1 MIDISEQDGIATVR
15 ISHGK
20 VNALDLE
27 LARGLRDAFESF
39 SSYRAVVLTGNGRA
53 FSAGADLR
61 RLLDEGEPYAVE
73 FLTAL
78 EELYA
83 TAFACRM
90 PVVAAIEGHAIA
102 GGCVLAATADV
113 RLMSGGTIGLPELV
127 VGVPFPVVT
136 VEIMRHVLGHR
147 LASVVYG
154 AKAYAP
160 DDALRAGLIDEV
172 VAADLLLASARER
185 AEALA
190 ASPPSTFTRVKGSLR
205 APAAERIGA
214 ARGEGALMARLWTLP
229 EVSAALSRVLAR

>member
-1 MIDISEQDGIATVR
+1 MIEVSEQDGLATVR

-27 LARGLRDAFESF
+27 LARDLRDAFDSMA
-39 SSYRAVVLTGNGRA
+39 SYRAVVLTGNGRA

-61 RLLDEGEPYAVE
+61 RLLDEGEPYAIE

-78 EELYA
+78 EELYD
-83 TAFACRM
+83 TAFACPV

-127 VGVPFPVVT
+127 VGVPFPTVT

-147 LASVVYG
+147 LPAVVYG
-154 AKAYAP
+154 ARAYAP
-160 DDALRAGLIDEV
+160 EDALRAGLVDELV
-172 VAADLLLASARER
+172 DPESLLLVAQQR
-185 AEALA
+185 ALALA
-190 ASPPSTFTRVKGSLR
+190 ASPRTTFARVKESLR
-205 APAAERIGA
+205 APARERIDA
-214 ARGEGALMARLWTLP
+214 ALGEGALMARLWTLP
-229 EVSAALSRVLAR
+229 EVSAALSRVLAH